1 MVSGFGRIMT
11 YAFNGLDMSSA
22 ANDVIVVQ
30 HRDGTLHSSPFNVR
44 FGKFKVLRP
53 QDKVVS
59 IEVNDVV
66 TKAVMKINSDGVAFW
81 LEATSHVGG
90 ERPESPVQPL
100 TSPVLSQRA
109 ASPGISDMP
118 NIALPKD
125 PSSGGPSSPLKSLHS
140 TSVDSQPQQHRQKSA
155 DRPIPV
161 LHVSADATLDDINLS
176 RDDELASM
184 LGSRP
189 TTTGEL
195 PLPHHQDP
203 QQGIEVAT
211 STIFE
216 QDMSLWSLE
225 QREKYTELLRSIN
238 EGPSKDEDGRDHHG
252 GLTLSKLASFDEFSM
267 GASEPTP
274 VTQMLAAGGA
284 PPAFGVGLP
293 NSEVIT
299 DGSGLPA
306 IPSFQEQH
314 YDTASV
320 ASVEE
325 DEYEE
330 EDAEEGE
337 EEGEEGGAG
346 SSSSSAPAQYYKPT
360 ITPKSVDLEK
370 LGLIPGRNKVRYIT
384 HTSLQGRVVVESSI
398 YLWSSDTKIVVSD
411 IDGTVTKS
419 DVWGHI
425 LPMIGKDWTHAGIC
439 SLYTK
444 VAKNGYEFVYLT
456 ARSMSQQ
463 EQTRKFLWSIEQD
476 GGMTLPR
483 GPVLTAPDRF
493 FTALTQEVSKRAHE
507 FKIACLESIRRAFP
521 RHSRPYYAG
530 FGNRIGDVISYT
542 ATMIPKHKIF
552 IIDTN
557 STLHVCRVKQTYRN
571 LAHLVDVSFPPL
583 KPTSALLT
591 RTAVNSA
598 GGDSS
603 SVGRRSASPQGHS
616 GPSSTLSSPTLPAT
630 QPSQGV
636 SVALGNSL
644 LGTRQDYH
652 GMQEGETVDAE
663 FNSFNFWRVP
673 LDDVVVRPPAPVKTA
688 STLKKS
694 VAPAT
699 PLIPPPPVT
708 NSSSHH
714 PMYVD
719 TSARSGATPA
729 QALDATGAQHTASG
743 KGWLRWFGGSGT
755 SPTPA
760 GGSGSSGSAV
770 GASGGPTSPAT
781 SVLPAQSATPAMPEV
796 AKK

>member
-1 MVSGFGRIMT
+1 MT

-59 IEVNDVV
+59 IEINDVM

-81 LEATSHVGG
+81 LEATNHVEG

-109 ASPGISDMP
+109 ASPGMADMP
-118 NIALPKD
+118 HIVLPKD
-125 PSSGGPSSPLKSLHS
+125 PSSGGPSSPLKAAFHS
-140 TSVDSQPQQHRQKSA
+140 TTTEPLPQRSKSST
-155 DRPIPV
+155 DRPLPS
-161 LHVSADATLDDINLS
+161 LHVSSDATLDDINLS
-176 RDDELASM
+176 RDDELTSV
-184 LGSRP
+184 LGRP
-189 TTTGEL
+189 AGE
-195 PLPHHQDP
+195 PHHQDP
-203 QQGIEVAT
+203 HAAPSVDAVASDDT
-211 STIFE
+211 SKLFE
-216 QDMSLWSLE
+216 HDMSLFVSLE

-238 EGPSKDEDGRDHHG
+238 EGPSKDEEGRDSHG
-252 GLTLSKLASFDEFSM
+252 GITLSKLASFDEFSM

-274 VTQMLAAGGA
+274 VTQVLTGSV
-284 PPAFGVGLP
+284 PAFGVGLP
-293 NSEVIT
+293 DT
-299 DGSGLPA
+299 DVMMGSSGQPLTA
-306 IPSFQEQH
+306 SFQEH
-314 YDTASV
+314 DTASV

-325 DEYEE
+325 EEYDE
-330 EDAEEGE
+330 EDVEDGE
-337 EEGEEGGAG
+337 DDDQEVVAGGGAT
-346 SSSSSAPAQYYKPT
+346 PAQYYKPT

-591 RTAVNSA
+591 RSSVNNTAVDA
-598 GGDSS
+598 A
-603 SVGRRSASPQGHS
+603 SVGRRSASPQGYS

-630 QPSQGV
+630 QPAPGAGV
-636 SVALGNSL
+636 AVGNSM
-644 LGTRQDYH
+644 LGTTSHARQENN
-652 GMQEGETVDAE
+652 GMQEGETVDAD

-673 LDDVVVRPPAPVKTA
+673 MDDVVPLAPMKTA
-688 STLKKS
+688 STLKKPTLLPPAA
-694 VAPAT
+694 APSASGS
-699 PLIPPPPVT
+699 
-708 NSSSHH
+708 NCGQH

-719 TSARSGATPA
+719 TTSRSFGTPA
-729 QALDATGAQHTASG
+729 QALDATGTQGTGSG
-743 KGWLRWFGGSGT
+743 KSWLRWFGGSGAA
-755 SPTPA
+755 PA
-760 GGSGSSGSAV
+760 LTGSAT
-770 GASGGPTSPAT
+770 GGPTSPSTT
-781 SVLPAQSATPAMPEV
+781 SLQSQQNTTPLPPDV
-796 AKK
+796 VNK